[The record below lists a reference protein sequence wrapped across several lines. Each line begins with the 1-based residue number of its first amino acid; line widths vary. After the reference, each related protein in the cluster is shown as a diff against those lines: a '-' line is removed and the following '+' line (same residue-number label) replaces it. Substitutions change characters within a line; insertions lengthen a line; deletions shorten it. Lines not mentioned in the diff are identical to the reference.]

1 MCIQTLI
8 ASINR
13 RISYTDKM
21 NHVPVSKSLIFNQII
36 KMKALKDRDE
46 GRQYRHDSMKSHQ
59 NLL

>member
-1 MCIQTLI
+1 
-8 ASINR
+8 
-13 RISYTDKM
+13 M